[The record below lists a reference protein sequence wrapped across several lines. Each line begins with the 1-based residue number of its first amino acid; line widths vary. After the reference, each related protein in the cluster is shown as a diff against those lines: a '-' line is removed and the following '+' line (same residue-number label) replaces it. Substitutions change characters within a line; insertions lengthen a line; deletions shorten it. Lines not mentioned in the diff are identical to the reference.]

1 MRGWGVRSLWVLGL
15 LFAAT
20 VLTAGTAAAQDLT
33 WTGGGGDDNFTTG
46 GNWMGGTAPIGS
58 GTENLIFQGA
68 TRLTPN
74 NNFAAGTTFNSI
86 TFQAPGFNL
95 LGNPLTVGSGGIQVN
110 AASGTDTISLGV
122 RVAGTTSQVT
132 NAGASLVYTGGVD
145 LSTSG
150 WVVTGA
156 GATTV
161 TGVVGGTGG
170 VTKLGQGTL
179 TLAGATSNTYTG
191 PTTVLAGT
199 LALNKLAGTTAILGN
214 LNIGDGTGGPNSDVL
229 RLLAPNQIADTVV
242 VNVATTGRFDLND
255 QNETIRAMFGS
266 GNVALG
272 SATITVNVTAGITAN
287 FSGAISGTGGL
298 TKDGPNTFGL
308 DGPAQN
314 TYTGPTLVNAGTL
327 ILSKNPAITT
337 ISGNLTITGG
347 TVQAATFDQIA
358 LSSNVTVNSPGQF
371 QISASTRVGSLAG
384 SGPVEIDGGNSLD
397 AGFNGASATFT
408 GVISGNGDFR
418 KRGTGILTLAGPG
431 SNTLTGR
438 FFVDQ
443 GEVEFGKTGGAQ
455 AFTGAD
461 LSIGGVGFPAT
472 VQLLQPEQIGNMVTV
487 VVNDLGILDL
497 NGFDDTIGA
506 LEGTS
511 GSRVNLGSGDL
522 TTGFNHLSTRYAGE
536 ISGIGDVNKIG
547 FGTFTLEGL
556 HTYSGATRVQSG
568 SWLLNGNAQNSVF
581 RLLGLTA
588 ESTLGGTGT
597 AGGIDSTDMTG
608 SFPRFVEPGASPGI
622 SSPGRLYTGHV
633 TLGPTTNY
641 DLDLDGT
648 TAGTQYDQL
657 LVTGTVDLGGAAIN
671 VTLGFTPP
679 PGTVFTIL
687 NNEGPDAV
695 AGTFAGLPEGAVF
708 AVGGTSLR
716 ISYVGGSGND
726 VTLTVQGAAPTAT
739 PTATATRTP
748 TPTITP
754 TRTATA
760 TRTPTAT
767 GTPPPTAIPNP
778 CPPNRISVQAVSN
791 GDGRLRV
798 TVTANGP
805 GNQLQRIDF
814 GVGPNTVGNALVEA
828 PAPAQPVLPPP
839 GTAPPASITLPPGTT
854 AYVFFVQRATP
865 GAATTLPFTVT
876 DACGSWPTFVGGGP
890 GAF

>member
-1 MRGWGVRSLWVLGL
+1 
-15 LFAAT
+15 
-20 VLTAGTAAAQDLT
+20 
-33 WTGGGGDDNFTTG
+33 
-46 GNWMGGTAPIGS
+46 
-58 GTENLIFQGA
+58 
-68 TRLTPN
+68 
-74 NNFAAGTTFNSI
+74 
-86 TFQAPGFNL
+86 
-95 LGNPLTVGSGGIQVN
+95 
-110 AASGTDTISLGV
+110 
-122 RVAGTTSQVT
+122 
-132 NAGASLVYTGGVD
+132 
-145 LSTSG
+145 
-150 WVVTGA
+150 
-156 GATTV
+156 
-161 TGVVGGTGG
+161 
-170 VTKLGQGTL
+170 
-179 TLAGATSNTYTG
+179 
-191 PTTVLAGT
+191 
-199 LALNKLAGTTAILGN
+199 
-214 LNIGDGTGGPNSDVL
+214 
-229 RLLAPNQIADTVV
+229 
-242 VNVATTGRFDLND
+242 
-255 QNETIRAMFGS
+255 
-266 GNVALG
+266 
-272 SATITVNVTAGITAN
+272 
-287 FSGAISGTGGL
+287 
-298 TKDGPNTFGL
+298 
-308 DGPAQN
+308 
-314 TYTGPTLVNAGTL
+314 
-327 ILSKNPAITT
+327 
-337 ISGNLTITGG
+337 
-347 TVQAATFDQIA
+347 
-358 LSSNVTVNSPGQF
+358 
-371 QISASTRVGSLAG
+371 
-384 SGPVEIDGGNSLD
+384 
-397 AGFNGASATFT
+397 
-408 GVISGNGDFR
+408 
-418 KRGTGILTLAGPG
+418 
-431 SNTLTGR
+431 
-438 FFVDQ
+438 
-443 GEVEFGKTGGAQ
+443 
-455 AFTGAD
+455 
-461 LSIGGVGFPAT
+461 
-472 VQLLQPEQIGNMVTV
+472 
-487 VVNDLGILDL
+487 
-497 NGFDDTIGA
+497 
-506 LEGTS
+506 
-511 GSRVNLGSGDL
+511 
-522 TTGFNHLSTRYAGE
+522 
-536 ISGIGDVNKIG
+536 
-547 FGTFTLEGL
+547 
-556 HTYSGATRVQSG
+556 
-568 SWLLNGNAQNSVF
+568 
-581 RLLGLTA
+581 
-588 ESTLGGTGT
+588 
-597 AGGIDSTDMTG
+597 
-608 SFPRFVEPGASPGI
+608 
-622 SSPGRLYTGHV
+622 V